1 MPNPFE
7 GALAIEPKKFS
18 SRLALRSKEHATG
31 STLSHCFLFN
41 LVMSSTK
48 FFRAFALITATVLCS
63 QLAFAQFKVGLV
75 NTDRLFN
82 ESKMAQQAQNR
93 LKSEFSGREQ
103 EVVKLGKQL
112 QEMGKKFE
120 RDFPTLSDSQKA
132 ERQKS
137 MVELDQQFQ
146 VKRNSFQADLAKR
159 RSEELKR
166 VLDKANTVVKS
177 IAEKENFDLILED
190 AVYVKPQYDITDR
203 VLSSLNG
210 S

>member
-1 MPNPFE
+1 M
-7 GALAIEPKKFS
+7 
-18 SRLALRSKEHATG
+18 T
-31 STLSHCFLFN
+31 
-41 LVMSSTK
+41 STK
-48 FFRAFALITATVLCS
+48 FFRSFALITATVLCS

-103 EVVKLGKQL
+103 EVVNLGKKL